1 MNKQIKVMRKGG
13 KKGCQCK
20 DGTYSKECCDGKS
33 QGIGSTEQQVV
44 SNVNHTVEVRQITT
58 ERG

>member
-1 MNKQIKVMRKGG
+1 MRMRKGG

-20 DGTYSKECCDGKS
+20 DGTYSNECCDGQA

-44 SNVNHTVEVRQITT
+44 SNVNHTIQVRQNTT
-58 ERG
+58 TNG

>member
-1 MNKQIKVMRKGG
+1 MRMRKGG

-20 DGTYSKECCDGKS
+20 DGTYNKECCDGQS

-44 SNVNHTVEVRQITT
+44 RYETRSYFFLIGKNTQIPT
-58 ERG
+58 G

>member
-1 MNKQIKVMRKGG
+1 MRKGG

-20 DGTYSKECCDGKS
+20 DGTYSKECCDGQS
-33 QGIGSTEQQVV
+33 QGVGSIEQQSISIVTQT
-44 SNVNHTVEVRQITT
+44 NQVRQITT

>member
-1 MNKQIKVMRKGG
+1 MRMRKGG
-13 KKGCQCK
+13 KKGCECK
-20 DGTYSKECCDGKS
+20 DGTYSRECCDGQS

-44 SNVNHTVEVRQITT
+44 SNVNHTIEVRQITT

>member
-1 MNKQIKVMRKGG
+1 MRKGG

-33 QGIGSTEQQVV
+33 QGVGSINQQ
-44 SNVNHTVEVRQITT
+44 SIAIVNHTIEVRQITT